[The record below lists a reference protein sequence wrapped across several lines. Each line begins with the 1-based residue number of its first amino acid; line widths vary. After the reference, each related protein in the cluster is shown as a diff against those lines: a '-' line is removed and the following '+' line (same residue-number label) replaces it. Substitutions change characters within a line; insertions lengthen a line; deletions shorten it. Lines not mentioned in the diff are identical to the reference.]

1 MSKCCPT
8 PSSSVPP
15 ETNPSAPVPLETN
28 PRRPYSGSTI
38 SESKVS
44 MFFVFEQRTASEL
57 LTQYLPNKRYPKRTT
72 FILLGLSDFP
82 RVPCPEKLTLG
93 DLKNQEAHIEEI
105 SRLLGRIRNLA

>member
-15 ETNPSAPVPLETN
+15 ETNPSAPVPSETNPSAPVPLETN

-44 MFFVFEQRTASEL
+44 MFFVFEQRTASEM
-57 LTQYLPNKRYPKRTT
+57 LTQYLPNKR
-72 FILLGLSDFP
+72 FP
-82 RVPCPEKLTLG
+82 
-93 DLKNQEAHIEEI
+93 N
-105 SRLLGRIRNLA
+105 